1 MKKTLLICHMYP
13 FPEKYGAGM
22 RTMNFARFFR
32 EYGTVDIAYSDTPA
46 EGISENGIFLN
57 EFHLK
62 KKEAPVGL
70 KQRSHNF
77 IKGQP
82 YPIQTYRDDSRKL
95 LESLLLSEN
104 YDYILVR
111 YIKNAFDLL
120 SMKGAFGSRV
130 IIDFDDVMSG
140 SLYDTYFYPTKSL
153 FKRFLR
159 SLNKKLLQ
167 NYEKRCLRFA
177 VSLFCSEGDRNRI
190 VPETRRKEAFVVP
203 NIYDNAQ
210 FEDYDFGDGFKN
222 ENTLLFVGTLN
233 YPPNVDG
240 LKWFVASVYKEF
252 RKRYPA
258 AKLLVVGRNPSPEV
272 RKLCVVTD
280 GIELHADVSDIREYY
295 RRCGTVVVPLL
306 AGGGTRI
313 KILEASLAGRP
324 VLSTPVGAEGL
335 DLADETDLL
344 LFKNGNEFIAKFSKL
359 RDRNCYNSLC
369 ASARKVVLD
378 KYSKQ
383 TLEDTMKRVLN
394 HVDER
399 KGLSS
404 LHNR

>member
-1 MKKTLLICHMYP
+1 MKKTLLICEMYP

-22 RTMNFARFFR
+22 RTMNYVRFLR

-46 EGISENGIFLN
+46 EGISENRLFSN
-57 EFHLK
+57 EFSLK
-62 KKEAPVGL
+62 KKEIPVGL
-70 KQRSHNF
+70 KQQSYNF

-82 YPIQTYRDDSRKL
+82 YPIQAYRDDSRKL

-111 YIKNAFDLL
+111 YIKNTFDLFRL
-120 SMKGAFGSRV
+120 KGGFKSRV
-130 IIDFDDVMSG
+130 IIDFDDVLSG
-140 SLYDTYFYPTKSL
+140 SLYNTLFYPTKSL
-153 FKRFLR
+153 FRRFLR

-167 NYEKRCLRFA
+167 NYEKRCLRFG
-177 VSLFCSEGDRNRI
+177 VSLFCSEEDRKRI
-190 VPETRRKEAFVVP
+190 VPEAQRKDAFVVP

-222 ENTLLFVGTLN
+222 KNTLLFVGTLN

-240 LKWFVASVYKEF
+240 LKWFVTSVYKGF
-252 RKRYPA
+252 RNRYPDA
-258 AKLLVVGRNPSPEV
+258 TLLVVGRNPSRKV
-272 RKLCVVTD
+272 RELCAVAK

-295 RRCGTVVVPLL
+295 RQCGTVVVPLL

-313 KILEASLAGRP
+313 KILEAALAGRP

-344 LFKNGNEFIAKFSKL
+344 LFENGSEFIEKFSKL
-359 RDRNCYNSLC
+359 LDRNCYNSLC
-369 ASARKVVLD
+369 ASARSVVLD
-378 KYSKQ
+378 RYSKQ
-383 TLEDTMKRVLN
+383 TFEDAMKRVLK

-399 KGLSS
+399 KRTGCLSAS
-404 LHNR
+404 